1 MKLVDTF
8 LFYNE
13 TKLLEYRLNLL
24 KDIVDHFIVV
34 ESTHTFKGQPK
45 KLFFDKSFL
54 KNYNI
59 VHIVVEDLPFLNNPN
74 NNEVWKNEKHQRNC
88 IIRGL
93 EKIKLEGP
101 DYFIIS
107 DVDEIPDPKTLLEI
121 KKNNTITIG
130 QLEQDL
136 YYYNMNNRKNLL
148 WYYPKIL
155 RYSYFCSIN
164 LDIHSIR
171 LCLDYE
177 KIKKGGWHL
186 SYFGDPEF
194 ISNKIKNFSHQ
205 EFNLPDFTDIGK
217 ITTRIQNKQD
227 IFDRAEPILPPNK
240 DYLPPNF
247 DITFNDI

>member
-1 MKLVDTF
+1 VDTF
-8 LFYNE
+8 IFYNE

-74 NNEVWKNEKHQRNC
+74 NNEVWENEKHQRNC

-107 DVDEIPDPKTLLEI
+107 DVDEIPDPETLLEI

-130 QLEQDL
+130 QLEQDF
-136 YYYNMNNRKNLL
+136 YYYNMNNLMNYK
-148 WYYPKIL
+148 
-155 RYSYFCSIN
+155 
-164 LDIHSIR
+164 
-171 LCLDYE
+171 
-177 KIKKGGWHL
+177 
-186 SYFGDPEF
+186 
-194 ISNKIKNFSHQ
+194 
-205 EFNLPDFTDIGK
+205 
-217 ITTRIQNKQD
+217 
-227 IFDRAEPILPPNK
+227 
-240 DYLPPNF
+240 
-247 DITFNDI
+247 